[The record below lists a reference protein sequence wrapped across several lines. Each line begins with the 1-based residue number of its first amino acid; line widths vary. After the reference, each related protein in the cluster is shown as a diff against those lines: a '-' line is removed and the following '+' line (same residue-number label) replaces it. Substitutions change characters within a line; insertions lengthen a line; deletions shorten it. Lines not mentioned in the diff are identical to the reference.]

1 MDKEI
6 RAHLDAIEARLMA
19 RMNDAQEVIIERVR
33 SCETS
38 IRACETAIHA
48 LTEVARSGNTTMS
61 MIAGMMVD
69 VGRRVTD
76 LEKKG

>member
-6 RAHLDAIEARLMA
+6 RAYLDAMEARLMA
-19 RMNDAQEVIIERVR
+19 RMNDAQEAIIERVR

-38 IRACETAIHA
+38 IAA
-48 LTEVARSGNTTMS
+48 LTEVARSGNTTMGL
-61 MIAGMMVD
+61 IAGMMGD
-69 VGRRVTD
+69 VARRVTD